1 MTWVRIDDAALSHPK
16 IARAGVDGF
25 GLWMGSLAYANRH
38 VTDGFIPSDCLAL
51 LVPSSW
57 KLGETRLA
65 LIAER
70 LVTLALWHP
79 VEGGWLIH
87 GYSEY
92 QEQALKVNVSE
103 RRERDAERKRQ
114 SRNNEKRRRN
124 EGGHSVTPADGH
136 SGVTRHASAPVTRPV
151 TNTSADASADSRP
164 PLSQP
169 PVPSRPVPSRPDPV
183 TKVTEGETRAG
194 AREPAPLKTVG
205 QDLIERT
212 QATRALLEE
221 GFKSRGLKVPPC
233 LHDRV
238 PYSKEAQAIAESV
251 PLTELPALIENF
263 FANAWAAKRHFDV
276 TLIVKNPNE
285 YTGTVN
291 PRQVRANSEYR
302 DRTAEETAALWTQG
316 RTA

>member
-16 IARAGVDGF
+16 VARAGVDGF
-25 GLWMGSLAYANRH
+25 GLWIGSLAYANRH
-38 VTDGFIPSDCLAL
+38 VTDGFIPSDCLSL

-57 KLGETRLA
+57 KFGDARLA
-65 LIAER
+65 LLSER
-70 LVTLALWHP
+70 LVALGLWHLC
-79 VEGGWLIH
+79 EGGWAIH
-87 GYSEY
+87 GYAEY
-92 QEQALKVNVSE
+92 QEQALKVNVTD

-114 SRNNEKRRRN
+114 QRIREKRR
-124 EGGHSVTPADGH
+124 ESPPSHAVTPCDSHTDTSARVTH
-136 SGVTRHASAPVTRPV
+136 GVTARVRET
-151 TNTSADASADSRP
+151 SADSRP

-169 PVPSRPVPSRPDPV
+169 PDPTRPDPSRPQER
-183 TKVTEGETRAG
+183 ERAD
-194 AREPAPLKTVG
+194 APLKSVG

-251 PLTELPALIENF
+251 PLAELPALIENF

-285 YTGTVN
+285 YTGTVS